1 MKNSLMKKYE
11 SMGFDK
17 GQLEEIRQGVEKGLD
32 VSWYTS
38 VKYDWFQMEE
48 IKKGLE
54 RGLDVS
60 VYAREELTYD
70 RMRQIRKGLQD
81 GIKLSEY
88 QSLSAG
94 YLRQIR
100 KAKQGNVNIFPY
112 IQKGYEPDQLEEIR
126 LALEHQDLKKLAR
139 YHLEDCNACG
149 CCSFICPA
157 QIPLVETVAQAAN
170 FVKRG
175 GAAP

>member
-1 MKNSLMKKYE
+1 MKNQLMKKYE

-17 GQLEEIRQGVEKGLD
+17 GQLEEIRQGIEKGLD
-32 VSWYTS
+32 VSWYTF

-60 VYAREELTYD
+60 VYAKPEISYD
-70 RMRQIRKGLQD
+70 RMRQIRKGLKEGVD
-81 GIKLSEY
+81 LAEY
-88 QSLSAG
+88 QELAAG

-112 IQKGYEPDQLEEIR
+112 IKEGYEPYQLEEIR
-126 LALEHQDLKKLAR
+126 LALEHKADIKQFLLKELLGESIR
-139 YHLEDCNACG
+139 E
-149 CCSFICPA
+149 I
-157 QIPLVETVAQAAN
+157 
-170 FVKRG
+170 
-175 GAAP
+175 

>member
-81 GIKLSEY
+81 GIPVPVGRLPASDTQGKAGECEY
-88 QSLSAG
+88 FSL
-94 YLRQIR
+94 YPER
-100 KAKQGNVNIFPY
+100 V
-112 IQKGYEPDQLEEIR
+112 
-126 LALEHQDLKKLAR
+126 
-139 YHLEDCNACG
+139 
-149 CCSFICPA
+149 
-157 QIPLVETVAQAAN
+157 
-170 FVKRG
+170 
-175 GAAP
+175 